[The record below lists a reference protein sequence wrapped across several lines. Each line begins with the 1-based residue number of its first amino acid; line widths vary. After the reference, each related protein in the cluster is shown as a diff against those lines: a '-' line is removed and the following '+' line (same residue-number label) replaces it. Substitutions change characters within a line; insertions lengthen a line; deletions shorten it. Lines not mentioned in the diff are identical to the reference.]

1 MKTYRIGN
9 DIHFVWRV
17 RGLDDVA
24 SNDKIVQLVNMDKNE
39 TSPFSYE
46 IHGERIE
53 GTFYG
58 KDQKTV
64 GKYRLLLL
72 VNNGQNEM
80 ITLDKVNAFALHGVW
95 SLGIFNG
102 ADDSAIETSTVEIES
117 DINAPVP
124 YYKPV
129 DGIPA
134 SDLDAAVQAALE
146 KALSALQPDGVK
158 TINGQ
163 SIVGHGNIV
172 IQGGAGGDSRPEVI
186 ITDERNVTLEE
197 GKYYVFGECEELT
210 INIGDQYTDGRL
222 NKYMFEFDS
231 PQDAKTRLSLPASLR
246 YAPSFAIVPNSH
258 FVVVIQGNVVSL
270 VGTNSYYPGAGDD
283 DFFKDFFNGDAATI
297 VVPEGVTKIRQ
308 QMFRNIVGLNTI
320 VLPSTLT
327 VIETYAFSGC
337 SGLVNVNL
345 PIALTT
351 LGDRAFENC
360 SSLIGITIPNTL
372 TSIGQY
378 AFYACSKLTT
388 VNLPQGLTVIN
399 QNVFAGCTNL
409 VNLTIPSTV
418 QALNASCFSGC
429 GFNSITIPS
438 GVVTIPTSMCANC
451 KSLISVSIPNTVTL
465 IQGTAFNGCSS
476 LQSITLPS
484 SVKELQANVFQS
496 CSALKD
502 VTIHDSIITVV
513 QATSMAG
520 IGANATVKIIGTTR
534 VIPFMTMPNT
544 TQVYVDST
552 MVASYK
558 AASGWSGIAAR
569 IFSLSDLE

>member
-1 MKTYRIGN
+1 MKDIRSGN
-9 DIHFVWRV
+9 DIPLRWTVN
-17 RGLDDVA
+17 GLDEVQG
-24 SNDKIVQLVNMDKNE
+24 NRIVQLINSDSGHVARFDSTIDGNVI
-39 TSPFSYE
+39 S
-46 IHGERIE
+46 

-58 KDQKTV
+58 MDQREF
-64 GKYRLLLL
+64 GEYRLILY
-72 VNNGQNEM
+72 VNRDHTEM
-80 ITLDKVNAFALHGVW
+80 VTLDKVRAFKLWDVCDW
-95 SLGIFNG
+95 GIVRG
-102 ADDSAIETSTVEIES
+102 EDDAGLEVFPIEIES
-117 DINAPVP
+117 DISAPVP

-172 IQGGAGGDSRPEVI
+172 IQGGAGGDTRPEVI

-231 PQDAKTRLSLPASLR
+231 PQDAATRLSLPANLR
-246 YAPSFAIVPNSH
+246 NVPSFAIVPNSH
-258 FVVVIQGNVVSL
+258 FVVAIQGNVVSM

-283 DFFKDFFNGDAATI
+283 DFFKDFFNGDLATI
-297 VVPEGVTKIRQ
+297 VVPEGVTIIR
-308 QMFRNIVGLNTI
+308 MHLFRNIVGLNTI

-345 PIALTT
+345 PEGLTT

-360 SSLIGITIPNTL
+360 SSLRGITIPSTL

-378 AFYACSKLTT
+378 AFYSCSKLTT
-388 VNLPQGLTVIN
+388 VNLPEGLTVIN
-399 QNVFAGCTNL
+399 QYCFSGCTNL

-418 QALNASCFSGC
+418 QTLNGSCFNGC

-438 GVVTIPTSMCANC
+438 GVVTIPPSMCANC
-451 KSLISVSIPNTVTL
+451 KSLITVNIPNTVTL
-465 IQGTAFNGCSS
+465 IQGNAFNSCSS
-476 LQSITLPS
+476 LLSVTLPN
-484 SVKELQANVFQS
+484 SVKELQADVFKA
-496 CSALKD
+496 CTALKD
-502 VTIHDSIITVV
+502 VTIHDSIQTVV
-513 QATSMAG
+513 QATSMSG

-544 TQVYVDST
+544 TRVYVDST

-558 AASGWSGIAAR
+558 ATTGWSGIASR

>member
-134 SDLDAAVQAALE
+134 TDLDAAVQSALE
-146 KALSALQPDGVK
+146 KALSALQPEGVK

-172 IQGGAGGDSRPEVI
+172 IQGGVGGDSRPEVI

-231 PQDAKTRLSLPASLR
+231 PQDAKTRLSLPASMR

-258 FVVVIQGNVVSL
+258 FVVVIQGNVASMA
-270 VGTNSYYPGAGDD
+270 GTNSYYPGAGDE
-283 DFFKDFFNGDAATI
+283 DFFKDFFNKTVNNV
-297 VVPEGVTKIRQ
+297 VVPEGVTLIRQ
-308 QMFRNIVGLNTI
+308 YLFNQCASLANVVLPNTVTIVENYAFTSCTALNSIILGNGLVNIGNYAFYGCSALTNIVF
-320 VLPSTLT
+320 PSTLKT
-327 VIETYAFSGC
+327 
-337 SGLVNVNL
+337 
-345 PIALTT
+345 
-351 LGDRAFENC
+351 
-360 SSLIGITIPNTL
+360 
-372 TSIGQY
+372 IGQY
-378 AFYACSKLTT
+378 AFNNCFSITRLILPEGLTT
-388 VNLPQGLTVIN
+388 VGNSAFQGCAAVTELS
-399 QNVFAGCTNL
+399 
-409 VNLTIPSTV
+409 IPSTLTSLGTS
-418 QALNASCFSGC
+418 AFHGTSIR
-429 GFNSITIPS
+429 SITIPS
-438 GVVTIPTSMCANC
+438 SLTVIPSSLCNGCKFLTDVTIP
-451 KSLISVSIPNTVTL
+451 NTITL
-465 IQGTAFNGCSS
+465 IQSAAFATCSS
-476 LQSITLPS
+476 LSRITIPN
-484 SVKELQANVFQS
+484 SVTELQANVFQT
-496 CSALKD
+496 CTNLKD
-502 VTIHDSIITVV
+502 ITIHDSIQTVV
-513 QATSMAG
+513 QASSMSG

-558 AASGWSGIAAR
+558 AATGWSGIAAR

>member
-134 SDLDAAVQAALE
+134 SDLNAAVQAALE

-231 PQDAKTRLSLPASLR
+231 PQDAATRLSLPANLR
-246 YAPSFAIVPNSH
+246 NVPSFAIVPNSH
-258 FVVVIQGNVVSL
+258 FVVAIQGNVVSM

-283 DFFKDFFNGDAATI
+283 DFFKDFLNRDI
-297 VVPEGVTKIRQ
+297 VNIVIPEGV
-308 QMFRNIVGLNTI
+308 GTI
-320 VLPSTLT
+320 TRYLFYQCLSLTHVVLPSTLSA
-327 VIETYAFSGC
+327 IEVYAFNGC
-337 SGLVNVNL
+337 LS
-345 PIALTT
+345 LTT
-351 LGDRAFENC
+351 INFPEGLATIAERAFENC
-360 SSLIGITIPNTL
+360 SALAGILNLPTTLKNIGQYGFSGCRSLTKIIIPEGV
-372 TSIGQY
+372 TSIGQSG
-378 AFYACSKLTT
+378 FSGCSGVTE
-388 VNLPQGLTVIN
+388 VVLPSTYVQFGAGVFSGIGVTSFTIPSWLTVI
-399 QNVFAGCTNL
+399 
-409 VNLTIPSTV
+409 
-418 QALNASCFSGC
+418 
-429 GFNSITIPS
+429 
-438 GVVTIPTSMCANC
+438 PTSFLSSC
-451 KSLISVSIPNTVTL
+451 KSLRSVTL
-465 IQGTAFNGCSS
+465 
-476 LQSITLPS
+476 PD
-484 SVKELQANVFQS
+484 SVVELQATVFNQ
-496 CSALKD
+496 CTLLTD
-502 VTIHDSIITVV
+502 VTVHDSITTVV
-513 QATSMAG
+513 SASSFSG
-520 IGANATVKIIGTTR
+520 IGANATFKIIGTTR
-534 VIPFMTMPNT
+534 VIPFVTLPNT
-544 TQVYVDST
+544 TKVYVDAT
-552 MVASYK
+552 MVARYK
-558 AASGWSGIAAR
+558 TASGWSGIAAR